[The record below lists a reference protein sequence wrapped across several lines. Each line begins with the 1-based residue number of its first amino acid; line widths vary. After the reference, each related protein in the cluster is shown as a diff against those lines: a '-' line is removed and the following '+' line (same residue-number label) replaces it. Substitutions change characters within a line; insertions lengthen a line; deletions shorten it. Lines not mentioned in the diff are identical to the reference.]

1 MIEKILEEINK
12 KYPLKEKDVGK
23 FASAKVSPMKFTLK
37 SYEAEGLGNV
47 SVMTGKAL
55 FGLMV
60 MDTIVVNPFNRDMA
74 LFSYDRIHAMGND
87 TLFLEVYDTRLNK
100 DEGPVNS
107 LKEVTKKYEDIP
119 EEPVAPNWYDSIKW
133 GCSIKKKGKK
143 DITPRFDE
151 FTLEYVSKYLELC
164 GTASIC
170 DVETKKA
177 EAKKYTDGLISNGGP
192 STDQFVKAYGK
203 DYVEELYRD
212 PFFGV

>member
-1 MIEKILEEINK
+1 MTEKILEEINR
-12 KYPLKEKDVGK
+12 KYPLKEKDIGK
-23 FASAKVSPMKFTLK
+23 FASAKVSPMKFSLK

-60 MDTIVVNPFNRDMA
+60 MDTVVINPFNRDMA

-100 DEGPVNS
+100 NEEPVNL
-107 LKEVTKKYEDIP
+107 LKEITKKYEDIP

-133 GCSIKKKGKK
+133 KCSIKKKGKK
-143 DITPRFDE
+143 DITPRFDD
-151 FTLEYVSKYLELC
+151 FTMEYVKTFLELT
-164 GTASIC
+164 GAAPEC
-170 DVETKKA
+170 DIEAKRA

-203 DYVEELYRD
+203 EYVEELYRG